1 MNIKNVLEA
10 TPLEITIQSEETPL
24 LLPQFQRRQIAGQCH
39 ILKLGK
45 WHRVRFRKVA
55 GQEAIPQP
63 FPVQKQQSVAA
74 SHLLPWLISQGFFVP
89 LSKISEPYW
98 GMGKGE

>member
-24 LLPQFQRRQIAGQCH
+24 LILNVSTYNQLPQFQRRQIAGQCH

-74 SHLLPWLISQGFFVP
+74 
-89 LSKISEPYW
+89 
-98 GMGKGE
+98 